1 MARSEVSA
9 GLVWLSSLAGP
20 RDAFYLVARV
30 SINNAS
36 RLKEGVVTLTDT
48 YLSSNSGDNQNSF
61 FCTLVVIAILAIVA
75 FRDKVSSLW
84 EAISQGINS
93 L

>member
-1 MARSEVSA
+1 M
-9 GLVWLSSLAGP
+9 
-20 RDAFYLVARV
+20 

-61 FCTLVVIAILAIVA
+61 FCTLVVIAIIAIIA
-75 FRDKVSSLW
+75 FRDKVSELW
-84 EAISQGINS
+84 NAISNGING